1 MRNWNKNQLL
11 SLKLNLK
18 KTKSTLEMKPTQKL
32 TKNNRWLCHSHLDFL
47 EAVGLNRDDAS
58 KVDRKKLMVVA
69 LVLSIIGYV
78 IAS

>member
-1 MRNWNKNQLL
+1 
-11 SLKLNLK
+11 
-18 KTKSTLEMKPTQKL
+18 MKPTQKL

-47 EAVGLNRDDAS
+47 EAVSLNRDDAS